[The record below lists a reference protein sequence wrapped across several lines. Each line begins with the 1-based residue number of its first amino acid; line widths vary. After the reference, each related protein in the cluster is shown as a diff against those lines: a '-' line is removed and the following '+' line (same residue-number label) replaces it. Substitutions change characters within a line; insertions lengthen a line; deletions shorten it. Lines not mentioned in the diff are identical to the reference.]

1 MLLVS
6 KASTVYQC
14 VCAGLHLNI
23 GSFLFFS
30 GCYFLLH
37 LLMPLPPAFTH
48 LGKGSRKPGA
58 LSLFLVAHT
67 HFRKLFR
74 QSFGG
79 WVEGRLTGLKL

>member
-58 LSLFLVAHT
+58 LSLFSGCTYTFQET
-67 HFRKLFR
+67 HSGSLL
-74 QSFGG
+74 
-79 WVEGRLTGLKL
+79 EGGLKKG

>member
-58 LSLFLVAHT
+58 LSLFFWLHI
-67 HFRKLFR
+67 HISGNSSGSLL
-74 QSFGG
+74 
-79 WVEGRLTGLKL
+79 EGGLKEG